1 MIIRNGQRFICSLTK
16 KKPKPRMQSSSE
28 DKLQLNMRNE
38 IKKLFL
44 IEKKEQVSV
53 LFIRLIHS
61 IK

>member
-38 IKKLFL
+38 IKKNFL
-44 IEKKEQVSV
+44 IEKKNRSV
-53 LFIRLIHS
+53 FCLFG
-61 IK
+61 